1 MLLSYFR
8 CSAHSPASPS
18 ACESGAWILVQA
30 LENSLSLEVSL
41 LTCGL
46 WQDSTLAEIA
56 NLKLCEELTQV

>member
-1 MLLSYFR
+1 MDLGTG
-8 CSAHSPASPS
+8 
-18 ACESGAWILVQA
+18 SG
-30 LENSLSLEVSL
+30 NSLSLEVSL